1 MSFCS
6 LLIEHF
12 SCKMKGGV
20 AALSVENTNDSGKL
34 SVVCENWV
42 VNTLHC
48 FPDLF
53 SSIVIIIHCSKI
65 LKFF

>member
-6 LLIEHF
+6 LLIEQF

-20 AALSVENTNDSGKL
+20 AALWVENTNDSGKL

-42 VNTLHC
+42 LTALRC

-53 SSIVIIIHCSKI
+53 SGVVVIIHCSKI